1 MTADHA
7 TAPRHNSLHPRYWF
21 GRVDARPVAAF
32 RVVFALLLLKDALY
46 HTPLAH
52 IFYSDSGIMPRSIVT
67 TGFGRGWRFSL
78 MDSIGDGGVAAL
90 FFGLWAVVAL
100 LLLLGWHARLMSIL
114 NFIIILSV
122 HERNALV
129 LNGGDQAMRV
139 LSFWAIFLPLSAYYS
154 LDAIRNRRKAYNHAG
169 RWSALRADGAHTTFA
184 FPLRMIQLQVAL
196 VYLFTFWLKLYS
208 DLWLNGETIYHSLQL
223 QSFASPIGDWLFSL
237 QANGL
242 YQLATIGTLVAE
254 GFFIVGVFA
263 PIFQPRLKILALVM
277 GALLHIGIGVAMA
290 IPNFSLVMMI
300 SYVLFFEPAWI
311 QRLDRW
317 LHRTKG
323 RSTIPLPPDK
333 HPLWLPLALTRDS
346 ELTVNRD
353 IQLQSTDFDDWTVT
367 DDSGHIYSGYSAWM
381 RLCGHLPLSLM
392 WVWILRP
399 TIVRRSVW
407 SMMGWNVR
415 RWALKSP
422 RFDLLPAEPDWKERF
437 GSGCMTALS
446 RTVLTIILGSL
457 MVLVIGL
464 NGLNLPE
471 NMPFS
476 VTREQGTVLVA
487 TGLWQRW
494 DMFAPVPLR
503 EDGWILLTGIF
514 NDGTVWDLRAD
525 RHLPEDLEETR
536 IRWWF
541 GPDAR
546 WKKFDDSQRSVQDQR
561 VLQTWAWYY
570 CRLHNETQSNDA
582 RLVRVE
588 IQYVGRYTH
597 APNEPPNPFSAR
609 VLWQQDCP

>member
-1 MTADHA
+1 MTAHRRNPQ
-7 TAPRHNSLHPRYWF
+7 THNSLHPLYWF

-46 HTPLAH
+46 HIPLAH
-52 IFYSDSGIMPRSIVT
+52 IFYSDAGIMPRSIVT

-78 MDSIGDGGVAAL
+78 MDNIGDGGTAAL
-90 FFGLWAVVAL
+90 FFGLWALVAL

-154 LDAIRNRRKAYNHAG
+154 LDAIRNRRNAYNHAG
-169 RWSALRADGAHTTFA
+169 RWSALRADDGQMAFA
-184 FPLRMIQLQVAL
+184 FPLRMIQLQVAV

-208 DLWLNGETIYHSLQL
+208 ALWLNGETIYHALQL

-237 QANGL
+237 QAQGV
-242 YQLATIGTLVAE
+242 YQLATMGALVAE
-254 GFFIVGVFA
+254 GFFIIGVFA

-290 IPNFSLVMMI
+290 IPNFSLVMLI
-300 SYVLFFEPAWI
+300 SYVLFFDPAWI
-311 QRLDRW
+311 QRVDNW
-317 LHRTKG
+317 LRRTKD

-333 HPLWLPLALTRDS
+333 HPLWLPLAYTRDS
-346 ELTVNRD
+346 ELSVNRHERLD
-353 IQLQSTDFDDWTVT
+353 TAGFDDWTVT
-367 DDSGHIYSGYSAWM
+367 DNTGHIYSGRAAWM
-381 RLCGHLPLSLM
+381 RLCGHLPLSRM
-392 WVWILRP
+392 WGWILRW
-399 TIVRRSVW
+399 TSIRRGVW
-407 SMMGWNVR
+407 AVMGWNVR
-415 RWALKSP
+415 RWRLKTP

-437 GSGCMTALS
+437 GSGCMTALWQ
-446 RTVLTIILGSL
+446 TALTLVLGSL

-464 NGLNLPE
+464 NWLNLPE

-476 VTREQGTVLVA
+476 VTREQGTMLVA

-514 NDGTVWDLRAD
+514 NDGTVRDLRAET
-525 RHLPEDLEETR
+525 RLPEDLEATR

-541 GPDAR
+541 GPNAR

-561 VLQTWAWYY
+561 VLQTWSLYY
-570 CRLHNETQSNDA
+570 CRLYNEIQSDDA

-597 APNEPPNPFSAR
+597 APNEPPNPFTAR
-609 VLWQQDCP
+609 GLWQQDCP